1 MLEKV
6 APSRRA
12 TVFIQLVLCI
22 IQVIETIIDAFLK
35 LLIGNPISILNVIPI
50 EGKEAEVFFRSF
62 NPSL

>member
-12 TVFIQLVLCI
+12 TVFIQLVLGI
-22 IQVIETIIDAFLK
+22 IQIIETIIDAVFK
-35 LLIGNPISILNVIPI
+35 LLIGNPISTLNIIPI
-50 EGKEAEVFFRSF
+50 ERKEAEVFFRSF

>member
-12 TVFIQLVLCI
+12 TVFIQLVLSI
-22 IQVIETIIDAFLK
+22 IQIIETIVDAVFK
-35 LLIGNPISILNVIPI
+35 LLIGNPISTLNVIPI

-62 NPSL
+62 DPSL